1 MLKEFKNFIM
11 TGNVIDFA
19 VAVIMAGA
27 IGLVINSFVGD
38 IIMPIVGEFA
48 GGVDFAN
55 LKYVLTEASGAEGEA
70 GYVAENAV
78 RWGSWVNTIVNLL
91 IVGFVMFL
99 LVKAY
104 NKTKTPPAPP
114 APSGPSQEELLTQ
127 IRDLL
132 KK

>member
-27 IGLVINSFVGD
+27 LGLVINGFVAD

-55 LKYVLTEASGAEGEA
+55 LKYVLTATSGTEGEA
-70 GYVAENAV
+70 GYVAENAI
-78 RWGSWVNTIVNLL
+78 RWGAWVNTIVNLL

-104 NKTKTPPAPP
+104 NKTKTPPAP
-114 APSGPSQEELLTQ
+114 APSGPSQEELLAD